1 MSHSKCYQKISDPTA
16 KNLLLWPRTECSELQ
31 GLGPVSTLKS
41 HEVRMGERVIS
52 PRKTKMLL
60 LWEGQVVLGNIS
72 KDIPYIYPI
81 FPISVFILTLHS
93 HPSYYSFVLVSYGL
107 LTYTFLCTDSALSS
121 TLDPPIQES
130 FIQWQSSELRPFMW
144 YDSKSAWIFPFFPK
158 YFLLLSD
165 TEMYFFGS

>member
-1 MSHSKCYQKISDPTA
+1 MA
-16 KNLLLWPRTECSELQ
+16 KDRMLWVARSGSCVYS
-31 GLGPVSTLKS
+31 
-41 HEVRMGERVIS
+41 EVRIGEWVIS
-52 PRKTKMLL
+52 PRKTKMLS

-72 KDIPYIYPI
+72 EDIPYIYPI

-93 HPSYYSFVLVSYGL
+93 RPSYYSFVLVSYGL

-144 YDSKSAWIFPFFPK
+144 YDSKSAWIVPFFPK